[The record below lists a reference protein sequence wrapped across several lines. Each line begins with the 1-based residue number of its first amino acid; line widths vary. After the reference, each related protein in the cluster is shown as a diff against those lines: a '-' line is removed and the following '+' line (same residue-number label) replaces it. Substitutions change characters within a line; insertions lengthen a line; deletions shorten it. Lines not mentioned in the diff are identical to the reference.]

1 MPPAD
6 TDRPVAKP
14 PKIRA
19 VILDFG
25 EVLCHVPSADTIGR
39 LASMFQMDPRTFLPI
54 YLETRAPYDR
64 GDLLPGEYWR
74 NFAAQAGVKITAA
87 AIEQA
92 RQLDLDLWSD
102 INDAMVLWVQQ
113 LHAAGFKTAILSN
126 MPTDMA
132 RHVRNNFGW
141 ISHFDHHIFSA
152 EVRSV
157 KPEPEIYQHCINE
170 LGVQPSEALF
180 IDDRAVNLE
189 QARVAGIHGIRFQS
203 VAQLRKDLQALGF
216 TVLPQQP
223 EPEHLTKEKKEE
235 RNG

>member
-1 MPPAD
+1 MPAD
-6 TDRPVAKP
+6 IDSLVAKP
-14 PKIRA
+14 PVIRA

-25 EVLCHVPSADTIGR
+25 EVLCHVPSAETIER
-39 LASMFQMDPRTFLPI
+39 LAFIFQMDPRTFLPI

-64 GDLLPGEYWR
+64 GDLLPAEYWQK
-74 NFAAQAGVKITAA
+74 FAAQAGVKVTAA

-92 RQLDLDLWSD
+92 RRLDLELWSD

-132 RHVRNNFGW
+132 THVRNNFAW

-157 KPEPEIYQHCINE
+157 KPEPAIYQHCINE

-180 IDDRAVNLE
+180 IDDRDVNLE
-189 QARVAGIHGIRFQS
+189 QARAAGIRGIRFQS

-216 TVLPQQP
+216 TVLPQQS
-223 EPEHLTKEKKEE
+223 EPQHSITEKKEE
-235 RNG
+235 RHG

>member
-1 MPPAD
+1 MAAD
-6 TDRPVAKP
+6 THSSSAKP
-14 PKIRA
+14 PQIRA

-25 EVLCHVPSADTIGR
+25 EVLCHLPSAENIER
-39 LASMFQMDPRTFLPI
+39 LASLFQMDPRTFLPI

-74 NFAAQAGVKITAA
+74 KFAAQAGVKITAQ

-102 INDAMVLWVQQ
+102 INDAMILWVKE

-132 RHVRNNFGW
+132 THVRNNFAW
-141 ISHFDHHIFSA
+141 ISHFDRHIFSG

-157 KPEPEIYQHCINE
+157 KPEPEIYQHCIDA
-170 LGVQPSEALF
+170 LGVEPSEALF
-180 IDDRAVNLE
+180 VDDRDINLE
-189 QARVAGIHGIRFQS
+189 QARTAGIHGIRFQS
-203 VAQLRKDLQALGF
+203 VAQLRKDLQGLGF
-216 TVLPQQP
+216 TILP
-223 EPEHLTKEKKEE
+223 
-235 RNG
+235 R